1 MIDQQTR
8 TANAIAW
15 YRANRDR
22 ISAALP
28 LVIGP
33 ATYLPSFCDRMDTWT
48 VMAESLP
55 PNLAECY
62 ICRPLRAIREKL
74 RP

>member
-1 MIDQQTR
+1 MTDQQTR
-8 TANAIAW
+8 TATAIAW

-22 ISAALP
+22 ISEALP

-33 ATYLPSFCDRMDTWT
+33 ATYLPTFCDRMDTWAAMVET
-48 VMAESLP
+48 LPPSMAES
-55 PNLAECY
+55 Y